1 MLLTLNNSLSLLSF
15 VFVIPKNMF
24 NVSEIILGLKLET
37 VGNKLLI
44 WWKYSINRVKIQQI
58 INPVR
63 LLVR

>member
-1 MLLTLNNSLSLLSF
+1 MLLTLNNSLSLLNF

-44 WWKYSINRVKIQQI
+44 WWKYSIRVKIQQI